1 VERTNVPTASGI
13 NMISGRRRTLGFRAH
28 RWPLHAAI
36 VVACGLWLVPT
47 IALFVS
53 SLRLA
58 DRVATSGWWTAFVS
72 PLEFTLENYGQVLTS
87 RNIGPSFLNSL
98 LVAVPGTILPMLLAA
113 AAAFAIARMKFRGSG
128 LLFLL
133 IVGLLIVPVQV
144 TLVPVLRLFNQFGLT
159 GTFIGIWLVHT
170 GYAMPFAVYLL
181 RNFFASL
188 PNEIFESAYIDGAS
202 ELTVF
207 TRLALPLSVP
217 ALASLAIFQFMW
229 AWNDLLG
236 ALIFLGGRPAVAPLT
251 VTISNLVT
259 SQGGGWQLLT
269 AAAFIS
275 MTLPL
280 LLFFA
285 LQRYFVRGIL
295 AGSVKG

>member
-1 VERTNVPTASGI
+1 MSRGRIAKPAS
-13 NMISGRRRTLGFRAH
+13 RLRQ
-28 RWPLHAAI
+28 WPIHSLI

-47 IALFVS
+47 VALFIS
-53 SLRLA
+53 SLRPA
-58 DRVATSGWWTAFVS
+58 DRVATSGWWSAFSS
-72 PLEFTLENYGQVLTS
+72 PLEFTLENYGQVLAS
-87 RNIGPSFLNSL
+87 RNIGAGFMNSL
-98 LVAVPGTILPMLLAA
+98 LVAIPGTILPMLLAA
-113 AAAFAIARMKFRGSG
+113 AAAFAIARMRFRGSG

-144 TLVPVLRLFNQFGLT
+144 TLVPVLRLFNQLGLT
-159 GTFIGIWLVHT
+159 GTFLGIWLVHT
-170 GYAMPFAVYLL
+170 GYAMPFAIYLL

-188 PNEIFESAYIDGAS
+188 PNELYESAYIDGAS

-207 TRLALPLSVP
+207 IRLALPLSVP
-217 ALASLAIFQFMW
+217 ALASFAIFQFMW

-275 MTLPL
+275 MVLPL
-280 LLFFA
+280 LLFFC